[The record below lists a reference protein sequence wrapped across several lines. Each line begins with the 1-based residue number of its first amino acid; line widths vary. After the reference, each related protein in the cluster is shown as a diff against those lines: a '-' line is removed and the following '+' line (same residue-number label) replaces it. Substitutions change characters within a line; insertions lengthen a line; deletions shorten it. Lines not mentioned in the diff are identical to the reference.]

1 MTVIAVLGWI
11 AAACGSALSLPQLVR
26 IIRARTSAGLSLL
39 LWQLLMAAGIGW
51 THHGLLV
58 THRPNIWL
66 PNLMMAITSAMLVR
80 LIAKDRGL
88 RSTVWIL
95 PLVLSGL
102 LIGIDLT
109 FGALA
114 YGIATSIP
122 QVIGAAAQLLDVI
135 RSIDIAGVSVVFLGF
150 SVVVQALWLIWGAL
164 AGEVSVVVSATCN
177 GAVVL
182 VTYLWYLL
190 RRAGVLRAMP
200 LGGTG

>member
-1 MTVIAVLGWI
+1 MLTVLGWV

-26 IIRARTSAGLSLL
+26 ILRAKTSAGLSLL

-66 PNLMMAITSAMLVR
+66 PNLATAITSALLVR
-80 LIAKDRGL
+80 FLAKDRGL

-95 PLVLSGL
+95 PLVLSGV

-109 FGALA
+109 LGALA

-122 QVIGAAAQLLDVI
+122 QVIGASAQLLDVI

-150 SVVVQALWLIWGAL
+150 SVVVQALWLVWGAL

-200 LGGTG
+200 LGRAA

>member
-1 MTVIAVLGWI
+1 MLTVLGWV

-26 IIRARTSAGLSLL
+26 ILRAKTSAGLSLL

-66 PNLMMAITSAMLVR
+66 PNLATAITSALLVR
-80 LIAKDRGL
+80 FLAKDRGL

-95 PLVLSGL
+95 PLVLSGV

-109 FGALA
+109 LGALA

-122 QVIGAAAQLLDVI
+122 QVIGASAQLLDVI

-150 SVVVQALWLIWGAL
+150 SVVVQALWLVWGAL